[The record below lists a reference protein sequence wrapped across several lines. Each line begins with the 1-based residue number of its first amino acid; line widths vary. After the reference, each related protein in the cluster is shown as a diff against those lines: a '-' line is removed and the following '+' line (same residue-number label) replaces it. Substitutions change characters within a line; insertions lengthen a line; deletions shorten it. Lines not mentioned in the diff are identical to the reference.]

1 MLVNKSYKSQI
12 KISRQQKENIDYG
25 IFLLNQLYNFMID
38 FCLKEMNQKLLIDE
52 GLGKFIKMTSKD
64 GKNYQQFT
72 IIKPQKSCTY
82 IDKKWKLYA
91 ENRKLSLK
99 GFSKPIQTKML
110 QFLKTFNKINMSSQK
125 DFNFKLSS
133 ADNYGSITTDS
144 SIKLFKNRYRTKSG
158 KKKTKYYVKIGR
170 EIYQFKNRDLN
181 IKHFTPKT
189 ANISRKNGKYYI
201 SLSGYQNISK
211 KVIDSSKN
219 IGIDVN
225 FETIVGSDGLKVQL
239 KNLQNKL
246 DLYAKKLEV
255 HE

>member
-1 MLVNKSYKSQI
+1 
-12 KISRQQKENIDYG
+12 
-25 IFLLNQLYNFMID
+25 
-38 FCLKEMNQKLLIDE
+38 
-52 GLGKFIKMTSKD
+52 
-64 GKNYQQFT
+64 
-72 IIKPQKSCTY
+72 
-82 IDKKWKLYA
+82 
-91 ENRKLSLK
+91 
-99 GFSKPIQTKML
+99 
-110 QFLKTFNKINMSSQK
+110 MSSQK

-133 ADNYGSITTDS
+133 VDNYGSITTDS
-144 SIKLFKNRYRTKSG
+144 SIKLFKNRYKTKSG

-225 FETIVGSDGLKVQL
+225 FETIVGSDGFKVQL
-239 KNLQNKL
+239 KNLPKGKIIIEIEPAYTSKTCNNCKEINSKLKFEREWTCPSCNTKL
-246 DLYAKKLEV
+246 DRDLNAARNIQELGMMQFQSGTRL
-255 HE
+255 